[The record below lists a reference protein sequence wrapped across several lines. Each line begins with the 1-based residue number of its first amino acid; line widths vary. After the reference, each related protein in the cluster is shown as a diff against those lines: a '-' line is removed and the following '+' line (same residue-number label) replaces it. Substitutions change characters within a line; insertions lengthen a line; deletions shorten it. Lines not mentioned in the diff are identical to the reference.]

1 MHRGYKVTDL
11 RPDGPDQPKD
21 PGTSTSGLTW
31 TSVQSEREQELLAE
45 IERLN
50 GIIESIKTQY
60 NELMDVAQQYREEAL
75 KWYNKFLHGRRT

>member
-1 MHRGYKVTDL
+1 MTDL
-11 RPDGPDQPKD
+11 RPDDPDQLRG
-21 PGTSTSGLTW
+21 PGASTSGLTW

-50 GIIESIKTQY
+50 GIIESIKMQY

-75 KWYNKFLHGRRT
+75 KWYNKFLHGRKP

>member
-1 MHRGYKVTDL
+1 MTDL
-11 RPDGPDQPKD
+11 RPDDPDQLK
-21 PGTSTSGLTW
+21 GLGASTSGLTW

-75 KWYNKFLHGRRT
+75 KWYNKFLHGRKP